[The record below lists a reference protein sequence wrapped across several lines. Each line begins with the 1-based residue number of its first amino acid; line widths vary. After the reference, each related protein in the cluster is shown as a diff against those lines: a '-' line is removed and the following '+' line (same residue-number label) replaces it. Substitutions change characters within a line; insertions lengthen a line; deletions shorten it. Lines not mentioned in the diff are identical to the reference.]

1 MMAKIN
7 MRSAMNMLTVLS
19 LLACLVFIAYGL
31 QTRIFYSE
39 SALQGFF
46 FRFGA
51 WAPILFIVFQ
61 AVQVIFPIL
70 PGGIGCL
77 GGVLIFGPVLGFTY
91 NYIGICLGSVG
102 AFLLAKRYGTPI
114 VQSLFPPKLYRK
126 YVSWTEKNNNFD
138 KMFTIAIFLPVAPDD
153 FLCYLAGTT
162 KMSLQKF
169 TAVIIFGK
177 PMAIALYSFG
187 LSLLS
192 HNIMALLHR

>member
-1 MMAKIN
+1 MTKGK
-7 MRSAMNMLTVLS
+7 MRSTMNILTVLS
-19 LLACLVFIAYGL
+19 LLGCLAFIAYGV
-31 QTRIFYSE
+31 QARIFYSE
-39 SALQGFF
+39 TALQGFF
-46 FRFGA
+46 ARFGA
-51 WAPILFIVFQ
+51 WAPVLFIAFQ

-91 NYIGICLGSVG
+91 NYIGICVGSVG
-102 AFLLAKRYGTPI
+102 AFLLARRYGAPI
-114 VQSLFPPKLYRK
+114 VQSLFHPKLYRK
-126 YVSWTEKNNNFD
+126 YMSWTENHKNFD

-153 FLCYLAGTT
+153 FLCYMAGTT
-162 KMSLQKF
+162 KMTLQKF